1 MAKERI
7 LESLGEDGLLLPQ
20 LVGRALSANDRVK
33 YLLTLLQTARAAADG
48 SHGVPDLHEERVASR
63 VDRPQLD
70 RVVVAS
76 ARDSDDRYRIP
87 GSAAVVNGAL
97 AELATMLA
105 PLQAA
110 GVAAAD
116 PLEER
121 RASIAAALSV
131 EGDLISS
138 SDLTRLTQAGDG
150 QGDSLHL
157 VVMDAHRELN
167 ALAERLATEVLDG
180 AHVYG
185 LDPSDRP
192 LVRAFMRGVRETER
206 LRFEHPGLGT
216 IATRLDGALVIQN
229 DIGET
234 DAHVV
239 VVRVAGSSATI
250 TYTDVHLERLV
261 FFQRLLD
268 DWDVRW
274 EDTRSR
280 SDDSMEEGLFH
291 LALGRLDAADAG
303 SIEEF
308 LCFLGSRLVFMIDWN
323 RARKRLRGLVGKR
336 AAIELLEWAADQGHG
351 HRAFLTLGG
360 DRLVYDA
367 VEFAG
372 GRATRPGESL
382 RDALG
387 MGGARAYLREVLRIC
402 SQGMLAERPASLIQ
416 DEVRAELVGYLR
428 TARERL
434 LELVVRHGE
443 LVVEIG
449 ETTRDALERAAGP
462 GGADRAASSARRA
475 RKWESEADD
484 LVSEVRAAT
493 ERIDEAAWLLE
504 LVEAADDIAD
514 NLEEAAFY
522 ITLLAPGRPSRVVA
536 ERIRRMCALVL
547 ASARQHL
554 RALYLAGEVQGGGA
568 REDMDAFL
576 EAVYSVVSLERD
588 ADQAQRDVHAA
599 IVEQQCEAT
608 ELFVLVEVTRGLEEA
623 ADALMHSAQRL
634 RDQVLGGVVRAGT
647 PARRPTPPG
656 ARPSSTT
663 QLGGDLYVIGDADG
677 PLPGPETVGAK
688 AHGLARMA
696 QAGLRVPEA
705 VVLTTALSRR
715 LLVGGSDAEL
725 GELLERA
732 AGALE
737 AQTGRRL
744 GAGASS
750 ARVRAL
756 RRCGLDAG
764 MLEPSSMSG
773 CPS

>member
-70 RVVVAS
+70 RVVAAS

-138 SDLTRLTQAGDG
+138 SDLTRLTQAGGG

-180 AHVYG
+180 AHVHG

-239 VVRVAGSSATI
+239 VVRVTGSSATI

-261 FFQRLLD
+261 FFQRLFD

-308 LCFLGSRLVFMIDWN
+308 LRFLGSRLVFMIDWN

-351 HRAFLTLGG
+351 HRAFLIVGG

-372 GRATRPGESL
+372 GRATRP
-382 RDALG
+382 
-387 MGGARAYLREVLRIC
+387 ARACVTRWAW
-402 SQGMLAERPASLIQ
+402 AERVLTSARCCASAP
-416 DEVRAELVGYLR
+416 RGCW
-428 TARERL
+428 
-434 LELVVRHGE
+434 
-443 LVVEIG
+443 
-449 ETTRDALERAAGP
+449 P
-462 GGADRAASSARRA
+462 SARRRSSRTRFA
-475 RKWESEADD
+475 RSWS
-484 LVSEVRAAT
+484 AT
-493 ERIDEAAWLLE
+493 
-504 LVEAADDIAD
+504 
-514 NLEEAAFY
+514 
-522 ITLLAPGRPSRVVA
+522 
-536 ERIRRMCALVL
+536 
-547 ASARQHL
+547 
-554 RALYLAGEVQGGGA
+554 
-568 REDMDAFL
+568 
-576 EAVYSVVSLERD
+576 
-588 ADQAQRDVHAA
+588 
-599 IVEQQCEAT
+599 
-608 ELFVLVEVTRGLEEA
+608 
-623 ADALMHSAQRL
+623 
-634 RDQVLGGVVRAGT
+634 
-647 PARRPTPPG
+647 
-656 ARPSSTT
+656 
-663 QLGGDLYVIGDADG
+663 
-677 PLPGPETVGAK
+677 
-688 AHGLARMA
+688 
-696 QAGLRVPEA
+696 
-705 VVLTTALSRR
+705 
-715 LLVGGSDAEL
+715 
-725 GELLERA
+725 
-732 AGALE
+732 
-737 AQTGRRL
+737 
-744 GAGASS
+744 
-750 ARVRAL
+750 
-756 RRCGLDAG
+756 
-764 MLEPSSMSG
+764 
-773 CPS
+773 